1 MGDYVI
7 YAQRRDRLTIAVRDA
22 GKDGGRSGAPRSLT
36 STLVFWWG
44 VWLAI
49 QSAER
54 VFLVATT
61 VTSEPPTAA
70 TLAKTL
76 GAGFRADLI
85 GAAAGIVIAVVLG
98 LVVGAGLA
106 VARRWRPGRAVV
118 GSPWKRGIA
127 AAAVVVALLMLAV
140 TTADMGYYRNSQQRL
155 DRVFLEDVAGV
166 FVQAA
171 DAQLTS
177 SQVGRQTAVAL
188 GDSARWAVYVAAF
201 ACAMAAAIVLWWF
214 AFTRAIGPLL
224 CRCIAAAPRTSGA
237 VLVLALVATGP
248 GFDLEFE
255 SRLEVQRVSIA
266 SSTYYMLAQ
275 NPFWSIW
282 NSLQP
287 VIEARVTGVE
297 AELLRTVP
305 EETAVRVVRAMVAP
319 GASFPSPR
327 YPLVHTTMD
336 GPGVR
341 LDRPDQPVPG
351 GGRPNVLLIFVEG
364 LDRRFLGLTVRGI
377 RVTPFLDHLRGES
390 VYFEHFFS
398 NGSSTSYGLLASF
411 CSALPGFGR
420 SAIRTHYGGDF
431 LCLPEVLRRG
441 GYRSEMVIGQSR
453 DRTQSHLG
461 LFMARN
467 GLDALRDE
475 GNFAPAAA
483 RNRLG
488 IVDSALFDLVRSR
501 VEALHTADR
510 PFLLA
515 TLTTSTHHPFE
526 VPQKHPEVLA
536 LSEQPDRYVTAMRY
550 LDLELER
557 FFSGLRRD
565 GLLRN
570 TVVLILGDH
579 GRHGKFGGTDAEVK
593 VGNFLAPLFVW
604 MDESLAQPTTF
615 RPRTVSMVASQVDLP
630 PTILSLTGLMPALT
644 PFVGR
649 DLSCALIRECQED
662 NVAYLSNAGENL
674 IGLVDPDGIWM
685 YPVRTQTGVEMG
697 LAPTG
702 SSRVRAVTDPD
713 VAPRQQRLL
722 SLYVTGNLLVERN
735 RLWSTREFWG
745 RR

>member
-1 MGDYVI
+1 MKN
-7 YAQRRDRLTIAVRDA
+7 A
-22 GKDGGRSGAPRSLT
+22 GKDGVRSGAPRSLT

-44 VWLAI
+44 VCLAI

-70 TLAKTL
+70 TLSKTL

-106 VARRWRPGRAVV
+106 VAKRCQRGRAVV

-127 AAAVVVALLMLAV
+127 VAAAVVALLMLAV
-140 TTADMGYYRNSQQRL
+140 TTADMVYYSYSQQRL

-171 DAQLTS
+171 DAQLAS
-177 SQVGRQTAVAL
+177 SQVGRQAAVHL
-188 GDSARWAVYVAAF
+188 GDSARWAVYMAAF
-201 ACAMAAAIVLWWF
+201 AGTMAAAVALWWF
-214 AFTRAIGPLL
+214 GFARAVGPLL
-224 CRCIAAAPRTSGA
+224 CRCITAAPRMSGA
-237 VLVLALVATGP
+237 ALVLALVATGT
-248 GFDLEFE
+248 GFDLE
-255 SRLEVQRVSIA
+255 SRLEVHRVSIA

-275 NPFWSIW
+275 NPFWFIW
-282 NSLQP
+282 DNLEP
-287 VIEARVTGVE
+287 VIGARVTGAE
-297 AELLRTVP
+297 AELLGTVP

-319 GASFPSPR
+319 AASFPSPR

-336 GPGVR
+336 RPGVR

-351 GGRPNVLLIFVEG
+351 VGRPNVLLIFVEG
-364 LDRRFLGLTVRGI
+364 LDRRHLGLTVRGI
-377 RVTPFLDHLRGES
+377 RVTPFLDRLRGES

-398 NGSSTSYGLLASF
+398 NGSSTYHGMFASF
-411 CSALPGFGR
+411 CSALPRFGFSATR
-420 SAIRTHYGGDF
+420 SHYGSDF

-441 GYRSEMVIGQSR
+441 GYRSEMIIGQSR
-453 DRTQSHLG
+453 DRNQSHFG

-467 GLDALRDE
+467 GLDAFQDE
-475 GNFAPAAA
+475 GNFSPAAP

-501 VEALHTADR
+501 IEALHAADR

-526 VPQKHPEVLA
+526 VPQEHPEVRA
-536 LSEQPDRYVTAMRY
+536 LSEQPDRYVTTMRY
-550 LDLELER
+550 LDLALER

-570 TVVLILGDH
+570 TVVLVLGDH
-579 GRHGKFGGTDAEVK
+579 GRHGKFGRTDAEVK
-593 VGNFLAPLFVW
+593 IGNFLAPLFVW
-604 MDESLAQPTTF
+604 MDESPALRTTL

-630 PTILSLTGLMPALT
+630 PTILSLTGLMPALA

-649 DLSCALIRECQED
+649 DLSCALTRDCQKD

-674 IGLVDPDGIWM
+674 IGLVDPDGIWL
-685 YPVRTQTGVEMG
+685 YPLRTQSGVEM
-697 LAPTG
+697 AVAVTG

-722 SLYVTGNLLVERN
+722 SLYVTGNLLIEQN
-735 RLWSTREFWG
+735 RLWSKREFWD